1 MNGAPGY
8 KKKMFAENRI
18 CSSSVGVLNHVS
30 NEGGHL
36 GSQRGHLAKQSS
48 LSGKHGKPGR
58 FWQQK
63 QILLSHAFLV
73 QGFRTTLLWC
83 NVVEL
88 TKLALGFAFVWSLL
102 PPSSRR
108 RPVAYDMYY
117 ALICVRMTDDTRQN
131 TPWMTHPRKIYVCL
145 HSNVAARIPRDMMII
160 AYARVL
166 PLILTSTPWGCW
178 NTKTTGYWCR
188 LECGSNGYIW
198 PPYTVYAV
206 IYSRHS
212 EIYSPS

>member
-8 KKKMFAENRI
+8 KKKLFAENRI

-108 RPVAYDMYY
+108 R
-117 ALICVRMTDDTRQN
+117 
-131 TPWMTHPRKIYVCL
+131 